1 MIKIMLSRP
10 RLVIGIA
17 ILSSLAAAM
26 EGVGITALVP
36 LLQGSFGS
44 LVQGGLPF
52 PFNQIIIWM
61 TGITLQRKLIIV
73 AVLLLSCTVFR
84 NIFLF
89 CNAELSV
96 RLRGHI
102 IKTYRMR
109 CMDRLLSTG
118 MAYLNKKKGVD
129 FQIIISEYMESR
141 LGDMIDYIFAIQ
153 PQIFSLIILVLFL
166 FSLSFK
172 FTLISFAFLVVS
184 MMIMGIIVKQNEARG
199 LRFLDAK
206 HQFGQVLFDVIF
218 GMKLVR
224 MFGRE
229 QQMRMRFEEAV
240 DEFNK
245 RSGRTVV
252 WAVIMGSI
260 FEVIAIIVLAFLL
273 FVSALVIKDASGLG
287 TLFIF
292 MLIWSRMIPPI
303 KSINLLRGL
312 IVSCLPALKEVE
324 RFLQESEEA
333 TVVSGRELFRGFK
346 DMIEFR
352 DVNFR
357 YSSDILPV
365 LDRISFTIKKGT
377 RVGIVGVS
385 GSGKSTIVEVLLR
398 FYDPQGGWIKVDNRE
413 LNDFDVVSWRKA
425 IGFVSQDV
433 FLFHDT
439 VRANITFSDPKATQE
454 AVEKAARRA
463 HAHEFIVSLPFG
475 YDTRIGDRGVLLS
488 GGEKQR
494 IAIARAILNE
504 PEILIFDEAT
514 SALDTESEQIVQQA
528 IEEISKGKTVISIA
542 HRLST
547 VASSDMIIV
556 IDKGKIIE
564 SGPPKELLSLDGI
577 YKKFIDLQSINLGGL

>member
-1 MIKIMLSRP
+1 MIKIMFSRP
-10 RLVIGIA
+10 KLVIGIA

-44 LVQGGLPF
+44 LAQGLPF

-61 TGITLQRKLIIV
+61 TGIPLQRKLIIV
-73 AVLLLSCTVFR
+73 AALLLSCTIFR

-89 CNAELSV
+89 WNMELSV

-102 IKTYRMR
+102 IKAYRMR

-153 PQIFSLIILVLFL
+153 PQILSLVLLVLFL
-166 FSLSFK
+166 FSLSLK

-184 MMIMGIIVKQNEARG
+184 MIIMGVLVQQNEVRG

-206 HQFGQVLFDVIF
+206 HQFGQILFDVIF

-229 QQMRMRFEEAV
+229 QQMRGRFEETV

-245 RSGRTVV
+245 RSGRMVV
-252 WAVIMGSI
+252 WGMIMGSI
-260 FEVIAIIVLAFLL
+260 FEIIAIFILASLL
-273 FVSALVIKDASGLG
+273 FVSALVIKDVSGLG
-287 TLFIF
+287 ALFIF
-292 MLIWSRMIPPI
+292 MVIWSRMIPPI
-303 KSINLLRGL
+303 KSINFLRGL
-312 IVSCLPALKEVE
+312 IVSCLPVLKEVE
-324 RFLQESEEA
+324 QFLQESHEA
-333 TVVSGRELFRGFK
+333 AAASGTELFRGFQNR
-346 DMIEFR
+346 IEFR
-352 DVNFR
+352 DVYFR
-357 YSSDILPV
+357 YSSDISPV
-365 LDRISFTIKKGT
+365 LNGISFTIKKGT
-377 RVGIVGVS
+377 RVGIVGAS
-385 GSGKSTIVEVLLR
+385 GSGKSTIVETLLR
-398 FYDPQGGWIKVDNRE
+398 FYDPQEGMIKVDNRE
-413 LNDFDVVSWRKA
+413 LKDFDVVSWRKA
-425 IGFVSQDV
+425 IGFVPQDI

-439 VRANITFSDPKATQE
+439 VRANIVFSDPEAAQE

-463 HAHEFIVSLPFG
+463 YAHEFIVSLPFG

-488 GGEKQR
+488 AGQRQR

-514 SALDTESEQIVQQA
+514 SALDTESEQIVQRA

-547 VASSDMIIV
+547 VANSDMIIV
-556 IDKGKIIE
+556 IDKGRIIE
-564 SGPPKELLSLDGI
+564 SGTSKELLSIDGI
-577 YKKFIDLQSINLGGL
+577 YKKFFELQSINF